1 LIRATQAGNAARL
14 LSAKIRQRIVVLKAV
29 AACTGDPWMQRRAA
43 SISASEAPWLRAHI
57 SAVAAEYFAT

>member
-1 LIRATQAGNAARL
+1 M
-14 LSAKIRQRIVVLKAV
+14 VVLKAV